1 MRSTNSELDIARAR
15 LKASGISIKQWAD
28 RHGFSAANVHTV
40 LQGKSKAKHGEG
52 FKIAVALGL
61 KDRPPIEDAPEFI
74 KKMLVARDLEAPEMP
89 TPSLQEIAQEQPTE
103 FLHQRLRNERLRV
116 GLSQRE
122 LAALGEVSRPSQV
135 GYECGK
141 TDPTISYLRKIQN
154 IIDVRRVLFDDA
166 GRII

>member
-1 MRSTNSELDIARAR
+1 
-15 LKASGISIKQWAD
+15 
-28 RHGFSAANVHTV
+28 
-40 LQGKSKAKHGEG
+40 
-52 FKIAVALGL
+52 
-61 KDRPPIEDAPEFI
+61 
-74 KKMLVARDLEAPEMP
+74 MLVARDLEAPEMP

-141 TDPTISYLRKIQN
+141 TYPTISYLRKIQD